1 MGRGG
6 LKPGTVKWFD
16 AERGFGFIIPDEED
30 GKDVWFHV
38 TRVGPANDPEGSNA
52 PIITNGDRVLFQ
64 AVEHDKGPKA
74 LRVVSMVEREDI
86 CPTCGHWL

>member
-30 GKDVWFHV
+30 GHDVWFHV
-38 TRVGPANDPEGSNA
+38 TKVGGPNDEGAAA
-52 PIITNGDRVLFQ
+52 PIITTGDRVLFQ
-64 AVEHDKGPKA
+64 AVEHEKGPKA
-74 LRVVSMVEREDI
+74 IRVVPMAEREDI
-86 CPTCGHWL
+86 CSTCGQWR